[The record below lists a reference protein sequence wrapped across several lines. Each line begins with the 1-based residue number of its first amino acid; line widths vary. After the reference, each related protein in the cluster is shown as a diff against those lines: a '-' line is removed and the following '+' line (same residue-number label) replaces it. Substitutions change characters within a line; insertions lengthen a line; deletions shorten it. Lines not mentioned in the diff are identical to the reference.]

1 MSATS
6 GRLTVPF
13 LSVEA
18 VSKRYGLTTV
28 LHDVSLD
35 IVPGQCLALVGEN
48 GAGKSTLVKII
59 SGVVQ
64 PSSGSLRLERE
75 HARFASP
82 RDAQAAG
89 IATIPQELAY
99 VPNMTVA
106 ENLLLGRWPHRLACT
121 SSRRIRSTAACLLER
136 LDLDLDPD
144 DVMIELSLAQRQL
157 VEIGK
162 ALSADARLVI
172 LDEPTASLNGVEA
185 DRLLGM
191 LTAMKQRGVALV
203 YVSHRLDECFRLAD
217 QIAVLRNGRVASLRT
232 PAETSQDQVV
242 NDMLGREYVE
252 PRLATELGRPDAA
265 AFVKVIDWRTERVP
279 RLRGVS
285 FEAHRGEVLGI
296 FGLVGSGAESIA
308 RGLGGH
314 TGSRVHGAL
323 ELDGRSIAPFRGP
336 AAARRAG
343 VGYVPAERK
352 TDGLAL
358 SRPLQEALTVLIPRT
373 VSHAGVVARRRERR
387 LAGDLIGRFGIRCTS
402 RRQAVGELSGGNQ
415 QKALLASRLAAG
427 PNLLVL
433 HEPTRGV
440 DVAARSQI
448 HELIVKAARDGAAVV
463 VVTSDLV
470 EAVAVADRLAVIR
483 GGVVVDELRGARKSE
498 NAVLMAA
505 TAATGSGEGSQEP

>member
-1 MSATS
+1 MSEASDGDT
-6 GRLTVPF
+6 PAY

-18 VSKRYGLTTV
+18 VSKRYGSTAV
-28 LHDVSLD
+28 LQDVSLELLE
-35 IVPGQCLALVGEN
+35 GQCLALVGEN

-59 SGVVQ
+59 SGLVS
-64 PSSGSLRLERE
+64 PSSGGLALCGR

-99 VPNMTVA
+99 VPSMTVG
-106 ENLLLGRWPHRLACT
+106 ENLLLGRWPQRLAVT
-121 SSRRIRSTAACLLER
+121 SARRIRSTAAGLLDR
-136 LDLDLDPD
+136 LELDLDPD
-144 DVMIELSLAQRQL
+144 LQMIELSLAQRQL

-172 LDEPTASLNGVEA
+172 LDEPTASLNGVES
-185 DRLLGM
+185 DRLLSM
-191 LTAMKQRGVALV
+191 LASMKKRGVALL

-217 QIAVLRNGRVASLRT
+217 RIAVLRNGRVASLRA
-232 PAETSQDQVV
+232 PADTSSDQVV

-252 PRLATELGRPDAA
+252 PDLASEVHSPDARP
-265 AFVKVIDWRTERVP
+265 FLKVVDWRTDRVP
-279 RLRGVS
+279 RLHGVN
-285 FEAHRGEVLGI
+285 FEAHRGEVLAI

-314 TGSRVHGAL
+314 TGTHVRGGL
-323 ELDGRSIAPFRGP
+323 ELDGHAIPPFRGP
-336 AAARRAG
+336 AAARRAN
-343 VGYVPAERK
+343 VAYVPAERK

-358 SRPLQEALTVLIPRT
+358 GRPVQEALTVLVARK
-373 VSHAGVVARRRERR
+373 VSRAGIVARRGERR
-387 LAGDLIGRFGIRCTS
+387 FASDLIARFGIRCS
-402 RRQAVGELSGGNQ
+402 SKRQPVGELSGGNQ
-415 QKALLASRLAAG
+415 QKALLASRLAAE
-427 PNLLVL
+427 PDLLVL

-448 HELIVKAARDGAAVV
+448 HELVVKAARDGAAVV

-470 EAVAVADRLAVIR
+470 EAVAVADRLMVIR
-483 GGVVVDELRGARKSE
+483 NGVIVEELHGSRKTE

-505 TAATGSGEGSQEP
+505 TAAPRAGDERGAA